1 MFQRAMTDPTKKRR
15 KGEGSAVKPADSPC
29 YLLKFGYRGRTYRKQ
44 TDLTDEYQAYQAL
57 EKFKAEVRNEIIG
70 APASGAAARV
80 TVVRGEE
87 DKRQLYLDLCREV
100 YGDVRDLEAEVFG
113 RERFAFDNAS
123 AVPVNEAERAHNR
136 EHESA
141 RNSSAASVEREERES
156 RQRMKQRA
164 LFFERE
170 TQHKSRKGSG
180 SVGHDDGQDRK
191 TG

>member
-1 MFQRAMTDPTKKRR
+1 MTSPHAETVALLLISGK
-15 KGEGSAVKPADSPC
+15 SPAD
-29 YLLKFGYRGRTYRKQ
+29 
-44 TDLTDEYQAYQAL
+44 A
-57 EKFKAEVRNEIIG
+57 AEICTAKLNI
-70 APASGAAARV
+70 PAA
-80 TVVRGEE
+80 
-87 DKRQLYLDLCREV
+87 
-100 YGDVRDLEAEVFG
+100 DVPA
-113 RERFAFDNAS
+113 
-123 AVPVNEAERAHNR
+123 VNEAERAHNR
-136 EHESA
+136 ELFLHEGA